1 MSLHRTEEARGD
13 PHGDPVRRRAGRAR
27 DSAASRRTGR
37 RDTGPR
43 RAGGV
48 RAGRRAAEVHP
59 GQGAHGAPKEAVAG
73 IDFTVRRGEAF
84 GFLGPNG
91 AGKSTTMR

>member
-1 MSLHRTEEARGD
+1 VVTRTETQSADAPDAPGTA
-13 PHGDPVRRRAGRAR
+13 PHP
-27 DSAASRRTGR
+27 AAPAAAT
-37 RDTGPR
+37 P
-43 RAGGV
+43 APAAPEVYV
-48 RAGRRAAEVHP
+48 RAAGLRKVHP